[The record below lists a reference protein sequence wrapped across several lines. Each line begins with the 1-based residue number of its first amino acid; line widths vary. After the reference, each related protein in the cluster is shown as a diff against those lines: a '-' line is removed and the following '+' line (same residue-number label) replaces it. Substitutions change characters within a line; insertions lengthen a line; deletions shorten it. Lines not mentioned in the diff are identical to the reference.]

1 MTIFMH
7 ATLPGVTP
15 AQYDALNAELRSLPG
30 DTFAGCL
37 SHTCVPSEAGIE
49 IYDVW
54 ESEEAMDTFAAVVM
68 PVAEKQGLPAGPE
81 RPRTRQ
87 VHNFWIPGAA

>member
-37 SHTCVPSEAGIE
+37 AHTCVPSGEGLD

-54 ESEEAMDTFAAVVM
+54 ESEEAMDAFAAAMM
-68 PVAEKQGLPAGPE
+68 PVAEKHGMPAGPG
-81 RPRTRQ
+81 RPVVREA
-87 VHNFWIPGAA
+87 HNFWIPGSS